1 MMCAG
6 WSLPISFVYT
16 HAHYIST
23 PIAADRY
30 CTHIMV
36 ACHVVY
42 HARNDTLSHAGEDTK
57 EHYREARRVGKRAGS
72 SGKRPHA
79 MRSCAFLKPATVL
92 PHCPHLQCTLSP
104 APTWPTLILA
114 IAWDPQE
121 ASSRNS
127 FSGCLV
133 RAHGAWGSAGCMGEC
148 RLHGRVQD
156 AWESAG
162 CQVRVQGARESA
174 RCMGECRVHRR
185 VQGALE
191 SAGCQVQVQ
200 GAWEST
206 ACVGKC
212 RVHRRVPGGRTLTE
226 PNPD

>member
-1 MMCAG
+1 MCAG
-6 WSLPISFVYT
+6 GHCRSPLFIPTPTIYPRRSLPIDILRTSWW
-16 HAHYIST
+16 HAMSST
-23 PIAADRY
+23 MHVM
-30 CTHIMV
+30 TL
-36 ACHVVY
+36 CHMQ
-42 HARNDTLSHAGEDTK
+42 ART
-57 EHYREARRVGKRAGS
+57 RRSTTGKRAGS

-212 RVHRRVPGGRTLTE
+212 RVHRRVPGGGTLTE

>member
-1 MMCAG
+1 MCAG
-6 WSLPISFVYT
+6 GHCRSPLFIPTPTIHPRRSLPSDIVRTSWW
-16 HAHYIST
+16 HAMSST
-23 PIAADRY
+23 
-30 CTHIMV
+30 M
-36 ACHVVY
+36 HVMTLW
-42 HARNDTLSHAGEDTK
+42 HMQART
-57 EHYREARRVGKRAGS
+57 RRSTTGKRAGS

-92 PHCPHLQCTLSP
+92 PHCPHLQCTLSH

-127 FSGCLV
+127 FSECLV

-148 RLHGRVQD
+148 SLHGRVQD

-206 ACVGKC
+206 ACVGTC
-212 RVHRRVPGGRTLTE
+212 RVHRRVPGCGTLTE